1 MKRFIA
7 AIRIALRLVFL
18 AVALLLLVLSWLL
31 PLLIRPFSARAAS
44 ALRVHQ
50 LGVWARA
57 SLAIMGI
64 RVTQEGPS
72 PQAPFLLVS
81 NHLSY
86 LDIMVLWSRVDA
98 YFLAKSELGSWFL
111 LGPLIRAAGTLFIN
125 RNRRAGVVPAIAAVK
140 DKLALG
146 NGVIFFPEG
155 TSSSGG
161 SLLPFKSSLFAV
173 AADTDLPVHV
183 TCLHYATTA
192 PDHPVELEVAWWGDM
207 AFGGHFLNLL
217 RVPRVNVRV
226 RFAAEP
232 VRHGDRKQLAAETQK
247 CMEELFEPMH
257 DYSRVE
263 PQQEGSLPLAP
274 T

>member
-1 MKRFIA
+1 MSRLLA
-7 AIRIALRLVFL
+7 AFLIALRLLLL
-18 AVALLLLVLSWLL
+18 AVVLLLLVVSWLL
-31 PLLIRPFSARAAS
+31 PLLVKPFSARASS

-50 LGVWARA
+50 MGVWARA
-57 SLAIMGI
+57 TLAIMGI
-64 RVTQEGPS
+64 RVRQEGNS
-72 PQAPFLLVS
+72 PTAPFLLVS

-86 LDIMVLWSRVDA
+86 LDILVLWSRVDA

-125 RNRRAGVVPAIAAVK
+125 RNRRAGVVPAIASVK
-140 DKLALG
+140 EKLALG

-161 SLLPFKSSLFAV
+161 GLLPFKSSLFAV

-183 TCLHYATTA
+183 VCLHYATTSPA
-192 PDHPVELEVAWWGDM
+192 HPAELEVAWWGDM
-207 AFGGHFLNLL
+207 AFGGHFLRLL
-217 RVPRVNVRV
+217 GIPRVNVRL
-226 RFAAEP
+226 RFAQEA
-232 VRHGDRKQLAAETQK
+232 VRHGDRKQLAVETQK
-247 CMEELFEPMH
+247 SMQDLFEPMH

-263 PQQEGSLPLAP
+263 RQEEGTLPKTP